1 VVVVSNSGGS
11 VTSPPVA
18 LTLMVQPAHTFVAY
32 TNMASTYLQNFDS
45 LPVNG
50 GGSADAAN
58 PNPIQT
64 ETNFTVLDLTTGGPL
79 NVYSLNNPFDF
90 GYPIIQQGTVGGLG
104 LNAMAGWYGWSSAK
118 LQFGA
123 TYGDQSAGGIID
135 NGQNYYGPGA
145 VLTGV
150 TNRALGMIS
159 TTKSGYVA
167 FGVAL
172 INKTSN
178 TITNI
183 NLSFL
188 GELWRNNPAQQVVG
202 FSYAI
207 DPLGTNSVFNPGTPD
222 VSGSLSLTAVP
233 GLNIAFNTNAVTSI
247 LDGTQSTNQ
256 VSLSTNSMAI
266 ASWTPGSAL
275 WLVWESQ
282 NPTGGAQAVAID
294 NLSFSASVAVVNP
307 ILPININAGS
317 AHITG
322 SGASAA
328 AQFSFTNAP
337 GLSFSILATKH
348 LAAPKASWPVIGTAV
363 ESPAGSGQYQ
373 FTDPNPATNAARFYL
388 LRQP

>member
-1 VVVVSNSGGS
+1 
-11 VTSPPVA
+11 
-18 LTLMVQPAHTFVAY
+18 
-32 TNMASTYLQNFDS
+32 
-45 LPVNG
+45 
-50 GGSADAAN
+50 
-58 PNPIQT
+58 
-64 ETNFTVLDLTTGGPL
+64 
-79 NVYSLNNPFDF
+79 
-90 GYPIIQQGTVGGLG
+90 
-104 LNAMAGWYGWSSAK
+104 
-118 LQFGA
+118 
-123 TYGDQSAGGIID
+123 
-135 NGQNYYGPGA
+135 
-145 VLTGV
+145 
-150 TNRALGMIS
+150 
-159 TTKSGYVA
+159 
-167 FGVAL
+167 
-172 INKTSN
+172 
-178 TITNI
+178 
-183 NLSFL
+183 
-188 GELWRNNPAQQVVG
+188 
-202 FSYAI
+202 
-207 DPLGTNSVFNPGTPD
+207 
-222 VSGSLSLTAVP
+222 
-233 GLNIAFNTNAVTSI
+233 LNIAFNTNAVTSI

-337 GLSFSILATKH
+337 GLSFSILATNH